1 MTRDFFCSSELAT
14 FCLNSAICLSRSL
27 LSFSRSR
34 KRCSPSSGK
43 SNGALIGMDSRR
55 RFNRRSSFH
64 WRHTPCRRSRT
75 RRSSSRFFRFVL
87 VAASLSRVEASSS
100 AAASKPA
107 LASARTWIREFKF
120 SRSFKSCCNSPF
132 FPPGENS
139 LPCHAARNLRTSPG
153 AVMPG
158 PKLAL

>member
-1 MTRDFFCSSELAT
+1 MTRDFFLLFRT
-14 FCLNSAICLSRSL
+14 GDFCLNSAICLSRSL

-64 WRHTPCRRSRT
+64 WRHTAVPA
-75 RRSSSRFFRFVL
+75 FQNPPFIFAIFRFVL
-87 VAASLSRVEASSS
+87 VAASLSRVEVSSS

-132 FPPGENS
+132 FFHQEKIVCPAMRQGI
-139 LPCHAARNLRTSPG
+139 
-153 AVMPG
+153 
-158 PKLAL
+158 